1 MRVFLPALLFV
12 ALLSSCSSS
21 SSDDGSTSRSVTK
34 TVGADGAT
42 IEVDGAVV
50 TFPRGA
56 LADAKVITIGSTDE
70 IPDGF
75 VAVSK
80 VFECA
85 PSGTSFAAP
94 VTMTMPFTDDGQGP
108 VTMFWSAGADP
119 TFKDVGGSPTGKTFT
134 ATVMHFSRGFVGRK
148 KL

>member
-1 MRVFLPALLFV
+1 MLVVVRRRV
-12 ALLSSCSSS
+12 
-21 SSDDGSTSRSVTK
+21 
-34 TVGADGAT
+34 
-42 IEVDGAVV
+42 VV
-50 TFPRGA
+50 T
-56 LADAKVITIGSTDE
+56 LADAKAITIGSTSD

-94 VTMTMPFTDDGQGP
+94 VTMTMPFTDDGNGP

-119 TFKDVGGSPTGKTFT
+119 TFKDLGGAPNGATFT
-134 ATVMHFSRGFVGRK
+134 ATVRHFSRGFVGRK